1 MTKAARQAVW
11 APIQKSTLARLAK
24 EADSARALA
33 EVAAEAA
40 TPAGQARV
48 AIFELRPSEVEEQAE
63 EAVQALADGVEI
75 GDALGVVVVADVS
88 GAVERGKV
96 LRERLEE
103 MVQQAVDGGGTAGD
117 EGIDDRLQVL
127 LGLVDRLTT
136 QLDRADVALKD
147 AAEKSRLQAILD
159 RETAATAAAA
169 RLPSTPK
176 LIIPKT
182 TPATPGGLLPPAAVT
197 PIKNGS
203 NEPLS
208 SPNFSIADSDDEDD
222 DGPAGSDEG
231 SDDDEGVEQLLD
243 LSGHGPSSPTVK
255 KSLRMVEE
263 EGEIF
268 RKGVVLGAADV
279 DDEEDAVAAVS
290 GDDLKK
296 EVRLRPTAADVSL
309 ALS

>member
-1 MTKAARQAVW
+1 MTKAARFAVW

-48 AIFELRPSEVEEQAE
+48 AIFELSPSEVEEKAE
-63 EAVQALADGVEI
+63 EAVQALADGVEV

-103 MVQQAVDGGGTAGD
+103 MVQQAVDDGGAGGD
-117 EGIDDRLQVL
+117 GGETSDDRLQVL

-159 RETAATAAAA
+159 RETAAAVATQPPA
-169 RLPSTPK
+169 PPK
-176 LIIPKT
+176 LVIPKT
-182 TPATPGGLLPPAAVT
+182 AQAVQGGGLLPPAAVT
-197 PIKNGS
+197 PTKNGTA
-203 NEPLS
+203 EPLS

-222 DGPAGSDEG
+222 DGPVG
-231 SDDDEGVEQLLD
+231 SDDGSSDDDGVEQLLD
-243 LSGHGPSSPTVK
+243 LPGMAPSSPTVK
-255 KSLRMVEE
+255 KSLKMVEE

-290 GDDLKK
+290 GEELKK
-296 EVRLRPTAADVSL
+296 EVSRL
-309 ALS
+309 